1 MDPVFRY
8 VVSFES
14 DTDPA
19 FVTVIS
25 LDSPVTPDD
34 VSYTPHLIVEQARA
48 ISRLHDGDKPCS
60 LSGYS
65 VRAIIHNTKTIVSF
79 NATRER

>member
-1 MDPVFRY
+1 MDPVFHY
-8 VVSFES
+8 VVSFQS

-25 LDSPVTPDD
+25 LDSPVTP
-34 VSYTPHLIVEQARA
+34 VSAPYTSSLIVEQACA
-48 ISRLHDGDKPCS
+48 ISRLHDGDEPDS
-60 LSGYS
+60 LDGYS

-79 NATRER
+79 NATPER